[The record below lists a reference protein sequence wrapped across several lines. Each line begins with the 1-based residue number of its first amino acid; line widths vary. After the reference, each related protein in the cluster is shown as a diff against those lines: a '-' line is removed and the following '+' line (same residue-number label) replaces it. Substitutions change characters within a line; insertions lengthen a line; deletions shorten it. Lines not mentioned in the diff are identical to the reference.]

1 MHCIKSEYSLHLR
14 ICAVEVVEHERGG
27 VATFEN
33 WRGGGVTFENLCRRG
48 CRAWTS
54 AASTHK
60 RQRNRQDRRALED
73 ACHVSY
79 EEEDACHVSYEEED
93 AYLQPASE
101 GTNGHA
107 QQADKKKYH
116 KKNIIIPAASIRRN
130 KSSCAASGSPS
141 SGPQHTPNKF
151 STISVLV
158 QFFSKI
164 RVLVYPVSIQCM
176 CVWVCVCIYIHIIYN
191 VYINTH
197 LYYI

>member
-1 MHCIKSEYSLHLR
+1 MTYQTVFLR
-14 ICAVEVVEHERGG
+14 AACTCVCAREGG
-27 VATFEN
+27 
-33 WRGGGVTFENLCRRG
+33 WNLDNTTEEDACHVS
-48 CRAWTS
+48 C
-54 AASTHK
+54 
-60 RQRNRQDRRALED
+60 DEED

-93 AYLQPASE
+93 AYLQQASE

-176 CVWVCVCIYIHIIYN
+176 CV
-191 VYINTH
+191 
-197 LYYI
+197 